1 MSATV
6 TDVPSPLATPT
17 DLQNRAG
24 LVEALNLLAV
34 DAVALYLKT
43 KNYHWH
49 VSGSHFR
56 DYHLLFDGHA
66 EDIIASVDILAERVR
81 KIGGTTL
88 RSVSYV
94 SGRQRV
100 EDDDRDF
107 VEPLAMLQSLLRE
120 NSAYAE
126 NMRAAHGMAEDI
138 HDAGTSGV
146 LETLIDQVERR
157 VWFLYEA
164 AQGGEYTH

>member
-1 MSATV
+1 MST
-6 TDVPSPLATPT
+6 TLNDIPKLLATPT
-17 DLQNRAG
+17 DLQNREE
-24 LVEALNLLAV
+24 LIDALNLLAV

-88 RSVSYV
+88 RSTSYV
-94 SGRQRV
+94 SRLQRV

-107 VEPLAMLQSLLRE
+107 VEPLEMLQKLTNDNRT
-120 NSAYAE
+120 YAE
-126 NMRAAHGMAEDI
+126 NMRKAHGLAEDI
-138 HDAGTSGV
+138 HDAATTGI
-146 LETLIDQVERR
+146 LENLLDQTERR
-157 VWFLYEA
+157 TWFLYEA
-164 AQGGEYTH
+164 AQGGEYTA